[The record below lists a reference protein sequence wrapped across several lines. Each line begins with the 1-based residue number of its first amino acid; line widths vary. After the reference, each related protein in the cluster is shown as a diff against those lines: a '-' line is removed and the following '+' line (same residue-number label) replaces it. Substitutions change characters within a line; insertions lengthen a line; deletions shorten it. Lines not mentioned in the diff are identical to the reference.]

1 MGDIMQ
7 DYEYYEANAQDVNLE
22 GITSDDFTS
31 AESYCSLSH
40 QVDMFPPRQW
50 EGMIIFLVV
59 TGWLLAVIHK
69 LLKKLDRSC
78 RRMDQNML
86 HAEKNRQLH
95 EEMQRQALNDFETLG
110 DYCRRIDQNVGQLAQ
125 QISQLTLQNMMQPQ
139 AEIQMQLQAFDFQT
153 VGNCCRRIDE
163 KMDQLAD
170 QFGQLADQFSHLQ
183 KEILERQQT
192 ADARQHN
199 TENYSMNM
207 LKSVGRID
215 KNVRQLPQNISQ
227 LQAAREGDQ
236 NWDDS
241 SPAVV
246 DQDRGAMMDFWLIYD
261 IPENCEDSLDHWQV
275 CWRLILYAV
284 KQTGEDIGYL
294 LLFLCCYDYKSY
306 YQLYL

>member
-1 MGDIMQ
+1 MQ
-7 DYEYYEANAQDVNLE
+7 GYEHYEANAQDVNFE

-50 EGMIIFLVV
+50 DKGMIIFLVV

-78 RRMDQNML
+78 RRMDQNMWL

-95 EEMQRQALNDFETLG
+95 EEMQRRALNDFETLG

-215 KNVRQLPQNISQ
+215 KNVRQLRQNMSQ

-236 NWDDS
+236 NLENS
-241 SPAVV
+241 LPIV
-246 DQDRGAMMDFWLIYD
+246 DEPHEKKMNFD
-261 IPENCEDSLDHWQV
+261 
-275 CWRLILYAV
+275 
-284 KQTGEDIGYL
+284 
-294 LLFLCCYDYKSY
+294 
-306 YQLYL
+306 